1 MPLLYKKLLCVRR
14 WSDAGPAGMV
24 RCCQIQCPEPKT
36 GQQKVQFYY
45 EDDPLCPSSYIIYLW
60 APPTLDWGKDADSCT
75 SQVGI
80 TKAHCNKKNHYTSCK
95 KYASLASNALYLIFY
110 ELADVSWLIW
120 QLFGCFHSLIFFF
133 PQFNTL
139 RVPSYS
145 TVGLILFFANIYV
158 YSIFTKYQYF
168 AACQNSNLTTFSRK
182 YIRSILCL
190 SIQYVA

>member
-1 MPLLYKKLLCVRR
+1 
-14 WSDAGPAGMV
+14 MV

-110 ELADVSWLIW
+110 ELADVSLLLW

-133 PQFNTL
+133 VSPVQYAQGSFL
-139 RVPSYS
+139 QYS
-145 TVGLILFFANIYV
+145 RFDFVFRKYLCLQYFHEI
-158 YSIFTKYQYF
+158 SIF
-168 AACQNSNLTTFSRK
+168 R
-182 YIRSILCL
+182 CL
-190 SIQYVA
+190 PKF